1 VIASYGAA
9 PPLFRLARISGDARR
24 TGTRTAAVGPRP
36 RHPTGSRALRE
47 CHNSLGDL
55 GSERA
60 STTRPLEE
68 GNNRPP
74 ARAANEKAR
83 ERRAG
88 HCESGEILAAP
99 VVTNAT
105 SSAGAEG
112 TTEGRPAAIHGGA
125 GVDDARACRWPKRC
139 CSVSWPGWAVVLL
152 PHRCTA
158 RWHHRALLA
167 SRNLAAPALLGG
179 IRCHTN
185 PRSRIDS
192 HHRVSPTGTSR
203 DRARRLRCVG
213 ARRWRGVDG
222 ARRRFERVRTTGPA
236 QGSEAPYPGGGPT
249 PASREDLWAWARR
262 ASEGDGGAA
271 GDSRDAARST
281 MQQVFRRR
289 AAGCRR
295 IHARLVL
302 LITAAARQHL
312 AERERDAARVC
323 VLVLH
328 VFSLFLPRPPPRCA
342 RASSARSAPPAA
354 AAAALA
360 AASLVAPSAAPLYSF
375 PLPP

>member
-47 CHNSLGDL
+47 CRNSLGDL

-74 ARAANEKAR
+74 RALRTKSAGATRGTLR
-83 ERRAG
+83 ERRNTG
-88 HCESGEILAAP
+88 RSCGNQRDQLRRSRG
-99 VVTNAT
+99 N
-105 SSAGAEG
+105 
-112 TTEGRPAAIHGGA
+112 TEGRPAVHGGA

-139 CSVSWPGWAVVLL
+139 YSVSWPGWAVVLL

-249 PASREDLWAWARR
+249 PASREALWAWARR